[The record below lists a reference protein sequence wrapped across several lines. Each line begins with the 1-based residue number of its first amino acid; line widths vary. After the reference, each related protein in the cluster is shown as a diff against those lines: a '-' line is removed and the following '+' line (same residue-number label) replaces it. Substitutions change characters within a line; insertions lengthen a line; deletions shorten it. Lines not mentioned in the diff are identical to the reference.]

1 MATVS
6 GFSGRTS
13 GGQFAPGNKE
23 QLKQL
28 GYGVGSYPFLD
39 SEQDK
44 AFRYWRQIEFGS
56 SIHVGRFLGG
66 AWGGAGGGRG
76 ARHGQALTQF
86 GAGEGQQFI
95 PYSTTMEPGK
105 AGAGYSAYRA
115 GQLLREQDARKADRE
130 THFGTG
136 GYITRP
142 IEPHEAYARGF
153 RNFRAAEKELEAI
166 RQLFGKL
173 MREAGSKPL
182 RDLSAANLANL
193 GDFMTVKVV
202 SAPNVRLLQN
212 DTSSGALGPFG
223 SRLTA
228 LNRILAEE
236 LALAIADELVL
247 VRPEVS
253 SGTLKDTI
261 VDPRN
266 RFPR

>member
-1 MATVS
+1 MANAGLFVT
-6 GFSGRTS
+6 GGGPRGGRT
-13 GGQFAPGNKE
+13 N

-28 GYGVGSYPFLD
+28 GYGVGNYSFLD
-39 SEQDK
+39 SEQNR

-56 SIHVGRFLGG
+56 DVHVGRFLGG

-95 PYSTTMEPGK
+95 PFSTTMEPGPT
-105 AGAGYSAYRA
+105 GAGYSSRRA
-115 GQLLREQDARKADRE
+115 AQLLKEQGARKADRE
-130 THFGTG
+130 SHFGTG
-136 GYITRP
+136 GYILRP
-142 IEPHEAYARGF
+142 IEPHEAYARAF
-153 RNFRAAEKELEAI
+153 RKFNAAEKEKQAI
-166 RQLFGKL
+166 MQLFGRL
-173 MREAGSKPL
+173 IREAGSKPL
-182 RDLSAANLANL
+182 RDLSAANLSNI
-193 GDFMTVKVV
+193 GDFMTVRVL

-236 LALAIADELVL
+236 LALAVAEELVL
-247 VRPEVS
+247 VRPDVS
-253 SGTLKDTI
+253 TGTLKETI

-266 RFPR
+266 RFPQ

>member
-1 MATVS
+1 MANAGSFVPGS
-6 GFSGRTS
+6 GPRGGRT
-13 GGQFAPGNKE
+13 N

-28 GYGVGSYPFLD
+28 GYGVGSYSFLD

-95 PYSTTMEPGK
+95 PYSTSMEPGK
-105 AGAGYSAYRA
+105 AGAGYSAYKA
-115 GQLLREQDARKADRE
+115 GQILREQGARKADRE
-130 THFGTG
+130 AHFGTG

-142 IEPHEAYARGF
+142 IEPHEAYARAF
-153 RNFRAAEKELEAI
+153 RKFNAAEKELEAI
-166 RQLFGKL
+166 RQLFGRL
-173 MREAGSKPL
+173 VREAGSKPL
-182 RDLSAANLANL
+182 KNLSAANLSNI
-193 GDFMTVKVV
+193 GDFMSVRVL

-236 LALAIADELVL
+236 LAFAVAEELVL
-247 VRPEVS
+247 VRPDVS

-266 RFPR
+266 RFPK